1 MRPKRIREEF
11 SRLLEAQPE
20 AGLRKS
26 AAQLKITEAEL
37 VAAHSGEGPVI
48 RLNDDYEGQLNGLKK
63 LGEVVAVTRSPH
75 VIHEVRGCY
84 PDARIFGKQGL
95 MVSDTIDLRLRMDH
109 WAAGFSVCFNDR
121 RQIVYFDEWGQAVHR
136 LFATDASDTS
146 AWEAWQS
153 AHAAEKQSSVFEM
166 AVVDP
171 PPENKAVESESE
183 PDPEP
188 ETGDEVR
195 EIEREDVCRAWD
207 ALKDAHDFIPM
218 LDHLGIERLAAL
230 RLAGE
235 PYARRLSKEALI
247 RLLKQ
252 AQKTALPIM
261 VFAYSRGC
269 TQIYSGILGQVE
281 EFGEWLNVLDPG
293 FNLHLELKGVDTVW
307 SVWKPNTEDG
317 VTSIEVFDRAGELIL
332 QFYGVR
338 QPQEP
343 ENPDWR
349 ELCHSLPAP
358 DAADDI

>member
-109 WAAGFSVCFNDR
+109 WAADSQFALTIADKLSILMNGDR
-121 RQIVYFDEWGQAVHR
+121 RCTGSLRPMHPILPPGRPGKAPMPLKSNHR
-136 LFATDASDTS
+136 YLKWPWWTRLRKT
-146 AWEAWQS
+146 
-153 AHAAEKQSSVFEM
+153 KQSNLSRS
-166 AVVDP
+166 P
-171 PPENKAVESESE
+171 IRNRK
-183 PDPEP
+183 P
-188 ETGDEVR
+188 ETRFVKSS
-195 EIEREDVCRAWD
+195 ERMCVRAWD

-293 FNLHLELKGVDTVW
+293 FNLHLD
-307 SVWKPNTEDG
+307 
-317 VTSIEVFDRAGELIL
+317 IEGGRHGL
-332 QFYGVR
+332 VR
-338 QPQEP
+338 LETQY
-343 ENPDWR
+343 
-349 ELCHSLPAP
+349 
-358 DAADDI
+358 